1 MLPAGGKPLG
11 KKLDSAIKSFSSAA
25 ERKPVINYLAYSYRK
40 AGKLDLAFKHYN
52 QALALDL
59 RHRGAHEYIGE
70 AYLIR
75 GDMKSAQKHLAAITR
90 IQIPLR
96 AKDMGLANDRALR
109 KLTGLEKRMQAQS
122 LQAVGHFVRQARGD
136 HKYSRPGI
144 GVYVLACG
152 QLETSEHQ
160 CLKNVT

>member
-1 MLPAGGKPLG
+1 
-11 KKLDSAIKSFSSAA
+11 
-25 ERKPVINYLAYSYRK
+25 
-40 AGKLDLAFKHYN
+40 
-52 QALALDL
+52 
-59 RHRGAHEYIGE
+59 
-70 AYLIR
+70 
-75 GDMKSAQKHLAAITR
+75 MKSAQKHLAALREICSLPCEELTDLEREMANHSKIITPITR

-152 QLETSEHQ
+152 QPETSEHQ